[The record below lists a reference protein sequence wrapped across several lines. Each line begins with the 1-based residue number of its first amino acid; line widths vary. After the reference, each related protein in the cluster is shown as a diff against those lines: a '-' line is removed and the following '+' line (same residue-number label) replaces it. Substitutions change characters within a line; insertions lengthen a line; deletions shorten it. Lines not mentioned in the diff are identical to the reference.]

1 MTLLQDGQILR
12 GYSIALG
19 FAPEGDKL
27 RDGNGRPSVG
37 VFRIDRCNER
47 SFYPLSLGL
56 DYPRQADSDGAA
68 AAGENPGVDIM
79 IHGQRILLP
88 DALALTGDG
97 TAGCIALTNDEMQ
110 DLAGHAHRHT
120 CRNQS

>member
-12 GYSIALG
+12 SYSIALG

-47 SFYPLSLGL
+47 LSILCPLGWTTRGKLTVTGRRL
-56 DYPRQADSDGAA
+56 RAKTP
-68 AAGENPGVDIM
+68 
-79 IHGQRILLP
+79 
-88 DALALTGDG
+88 ALT
-97 TAGCIALTNDEMQ
+97 
-110 DLAGHAHRHT
+110 
-120 CRNQS
+120 S